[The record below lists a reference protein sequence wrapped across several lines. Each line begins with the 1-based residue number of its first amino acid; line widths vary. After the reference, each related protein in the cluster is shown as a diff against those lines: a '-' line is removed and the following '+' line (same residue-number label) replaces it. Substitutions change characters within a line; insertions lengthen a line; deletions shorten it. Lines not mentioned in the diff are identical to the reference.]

1 MDRQQMEQYLK
12 DTWKTGFNDGVESGN
27 SADFR
32 INLSKVLNETKGI
45 GPKLFDRIMQNAKD
59 VI

>member
-12 DTWKTGFNDGVESGN
+12 DTWRTGFNDGVESGN
-27 SADFR
+27 NADFR
-32 INLSKVLNETKGI
+32 INLSEVLNKTKGI